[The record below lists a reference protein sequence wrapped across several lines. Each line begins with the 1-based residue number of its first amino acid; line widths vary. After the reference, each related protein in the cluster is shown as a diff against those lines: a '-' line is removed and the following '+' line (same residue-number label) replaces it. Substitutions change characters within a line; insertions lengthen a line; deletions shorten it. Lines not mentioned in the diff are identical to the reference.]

1 MIHHISAT
9 EAREHWS
16 RTVSRV
22 AHGNDRLMIQRNS
35 DEVAMISGDD
45 LRLLERLQREEE
57 DRIDAAEARRVKGDP
72 EEVRV
77 PWEQVKE
84 NLGL

>member
-1 MIHHISAT
+1 MHHISAT
-9 EAREHWS
+9 DAREHWS
-16 RTVSRV
+16 QTVSRV
-22 AHGNDRLMIQRNS
+22 AHGEDRLMIQRNS
-35 DEVAMISGDD
+35 DEVAMISGED

-57 DRIDAAEARRVKGDP
+57 DRVDATEARRVKGDP
-72 EEVRV
+72 EEARV